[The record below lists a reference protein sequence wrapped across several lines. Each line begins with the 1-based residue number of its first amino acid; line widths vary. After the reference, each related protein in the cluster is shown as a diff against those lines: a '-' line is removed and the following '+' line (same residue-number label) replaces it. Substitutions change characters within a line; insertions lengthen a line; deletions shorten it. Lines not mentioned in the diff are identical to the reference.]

1 MKFAP
6 MNYHYLRY
14 PLKKFLDKVEQS
26 VFNSIDLY
34 CSAPQF
40 NIFDYSLFSLLEL
53 EKEIRRRNLSVM
65 AMTPENVHTRLISAH
80 RTEEHVSPVFVI
92 ISELLIRLNF
102 LAVTKFRSVPDL
114 DISISHRKRH
124 GSIAGI
130 LCSSWVLI
138 VRKRM
143 WS

>member
-65 AMTPENVHTRLISAH
+65 AMTPENCTYPVNFC
-80 RTEEHVSPVFVI
+80 TEEHVSPVFVI

-102 LAVTKFRSVPDL
+102 LAVTKSRSVPDL

-130 LCSSWVLI
+130 LCSSWGLI

-143 WS
+143 WN